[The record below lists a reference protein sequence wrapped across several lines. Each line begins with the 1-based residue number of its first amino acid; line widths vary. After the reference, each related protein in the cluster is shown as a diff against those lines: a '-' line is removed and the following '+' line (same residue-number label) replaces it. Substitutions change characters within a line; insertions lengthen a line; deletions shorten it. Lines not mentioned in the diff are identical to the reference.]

1 MVTRRR
7 TRAAGAALVTGAAR
21 RIGREI
27 AVALAHDGWDIAVHY
42 ASSRDD
48 ALETVRLVEAAGRRA
63 VAVNR
68 DLAVEAGVKSLLAEC
83 AHELDEVTCIVNNAS
98 VFEYDDAS
106 TFAADTL
113 ARTMRTNV
121 AAPVLLAY
129 GLHESLAEHDR
140 GVVINLLDQKLW
152 NPNPDFLSYTLS
164 KAALKEATV
173 LLAQALAPRVRV
185 VGIAPGI
192 TLPSTRQSEAGFAA
206 AHAATPLRRSSQ
218 PEDIAAAAVFLAKA
232 PSITGTT
239 LLVDGG
245 QHLLGQHARRDVPD
259 RARAGR
265 AAMTGLLD
273 PRLAD
278 CRRLFLRNYVVD
290 ANIGIHAIE
299 KEGAQ
304 RLALNVDLYVPLAL
318 STPRHDKIHEV
329 IDYDFIRL
337 TIRHRIEQGHI
348 NLQETLVDDIARSL
362 LAHPAVRAVRVAS
375 EKPDV
380 YPDVDAVGIEVLHF
394 KDEA

>member
-42 ASSRDD
+42 ANSRDD

-63 VAVNR
+63 VAINR
-68 DLAVEAGVKSLLAEC
+68 DLAVEAGVRSLLAEC
-83 AHELDEVTCIVNNAS
+83 THELGEVTCIVNNAS

-106 TFAADTL
+106 TFTADML
-113 ARTMRTNV
+113 AHTMRTNV

-129 GLHESLAEHDR
+129 GLHASLAEKDR

-185 VGIAPGI
+185 VGIAPGV
-192 TLPSTRQSEAGFAA
+192 TLPSTLQTEAGFAA

-218 PEDIAAAAVFLAKA
+218 PEDIAAAAVFLASA

-245 QHLLGQHARRDVPD
+245 QHLLGSARDVMFVTEPTP
-259 RARAGR
+259 A
-265 AAMTGLLD
+265 
-273 PRLAD
+273 
-278 CRRLFLRNYVVD
+278 
-290 ANIGIHAIE
+290 
-299 KEGAQ
+299 
-304 RLALNVDLYVPLAL
+304 PL
-318 STPRHDKIHEV
+318 P
-329 IDYDFIRL
+329 
-337 TIRHRIEQGHI
+337 
-348 NLQETLVDDIARSL
+348 
-362 LAHPAVRAVRVAS
+362 
-375 EKPDV
+375 
-380 YPDVDAVGIEVLHF
+380 
-394 KDEA
+394 